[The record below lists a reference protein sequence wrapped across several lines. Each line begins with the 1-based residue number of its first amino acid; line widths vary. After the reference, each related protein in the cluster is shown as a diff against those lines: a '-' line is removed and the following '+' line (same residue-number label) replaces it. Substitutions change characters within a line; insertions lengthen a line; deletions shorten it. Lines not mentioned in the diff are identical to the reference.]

1 MCLAVPLEIDRLLDD
16 KRAVVMQADTQL
28 EINVSL
34 ISDPR
39 PGDYVIVHAGFAID
53 KLDLEEAGERLD
65 MFRQLEEQA

>member
-16 KRAVVMQADTQL
+16 ERAVVTQADTEL
-28 EINVSL
+28 EINISL

-65 MFRQLEEQA
+65 MFRQLEQQT